1 MSITAILGRKGS
13 LLKTAQNLS
22 AVFKLS
28 GIRNIIAQQEL
39 LEKRKKNAKLRTLA
53 LKGAG
58 DAINQKNAQTGLK
71 DSLLFGGTALGGG
84 LGRVRLGGG
93 RTSGIRGGNI
103 RGPRPFLQRNRGITR
118 GNRLSRFRSPFNY
131 LIMPYITLKISSQIL
146 DLTR

>member
-28 GIRNIIAQQEL
+28 GIRNILAQKEL
-39 LEKRKKNAKLRTLA
+39 LEKRKKNAKLRVLA

-84 LGRVRLGGG
+84 LGGGSVG
-93 RTSGIRGGNI
+93 GDGGCQVMIQVMERTMAVW
-103 RGPRPFLQRNRGITR
+103 
-118 GNRLSRFRSPFNY
+118 RSAA
-131 LIMPYITLKISSQIL
+131 
-146 DLTR
+146 DDC